1 MPFTLPQSIA
11 VKLKSSFVKLIILHL
26 IKSKIM
32 NQGRNQATCVAHLL
46 LASWRCSSYTVSG
59 LSHILDLTILLN
71 DGDTQGGVGW
81 QSGQSGQSGQVTA
94 QSETKDNQGQGEL
107 EGGRN
112 RL

>member
-1 MPFTLPQSIA
+1 MPFTLPQSLA

-81 QSGQSGQSGQVTA
+81 QSGQVTA
-94 QSETKDNQGQGEL
+94 ESETKDNQGQGEL